1 MFSYHSKGAANAI
14 KIRRKFVQNQ
24 DKEEVKFGFLSIA
37 SVIFTISLVEYMFP
51 REVSTFAG
59 MGVGEHSAIF
69 IAALMSTGNLFNTYK
84 IFPSIVDW
92 FKARTKKH
100 RNEPSTSADI

>member
-14 KIRRKFVQNQ
+14 KIRRKFVRNQ
-24 DKEEVKFGFLSIA
+24 EKEEVEFGFLSIA